1 MEADRIEP
9 AAADPGP
16 VTLLLQQAADGSPD
30 AWDRLLA
37 LVYGELRSLA
47 QAHLRDER
55 TGHTLQPTALVH
67 EAYLRLLNAAQVP
80 WRDHA
85 HFLRAAALSMRRI
98 LIDHARA
105 RLTRKR
111 GGGREALE
119 LASVTEALQQEDG
132 AGLLAL
138 DEAMEHL
145 AGVHP
150 EAARVVQLR
159 FYADLDSATTAR
171 VLGISERTARREW
184 AFARGWLR
192 ERLERADRG
201 GAC

>member
-1 MEADRIEP
+1 MAADQTEP
-9 AAADPGP
+9 SGADPGP
-16 VTLLLQQAADGSPD
+16 VTLLLQQAADGSAE
-30 AWDRLLA
+30 AWDRVLD

-67 EAYLRLLNAAQVP
+67 EAYLRLSNGAQVA
-80 WRDHA
+80 WQDHA

-119 LASVTEALQQEDG
+119 LASVTEALEQEDG
-132 AGLLAL
+132 TGLLAL

-145 AGVHP
+145 AGIHP